1 MSKTAQKEWEKPF
14 NTVLLLF
21 TTLVISICSVVY
33 ELIIGSLSSY
43 LLGDSVL
50 QFSKTIGLYLF
61 SMGLGSYA
69 SKHLSRGLFDAF
81 VTIEILLGLV
91 GGFSSMALFLCHIY
105 TNAYPLLM
113 VLMILSI
120 GFLVGLEIPLLV
132 RIFEENHQS
141 LRSVLANLF
150 AFDYL
155 GGLVGSLLF
164 PLVLLPSMGHV
175 TVAFFAGLLNFAA
188 AALIVF
194 RYGEYIVRLRALR
207 GLACLGTL
215 LLLTFTFAGN
225 SVTTELED
233 GLYRDQII
241 LSRQT
246 RYQKIVL
253 TRHKD
258 DLRLFIDGNVQFSS
272 LDEHRYHEALV
283 HVPMAARPDASR
295 VLLLGAGDGLA
306 ARELLKYKGIREIT
320 IVDIDEE
327 LVDLCR
333 RDPLIT
339 KLNQG
344 ALKDERVRLVF
355 EDAFIFLRRN
365 RGNRKLYDLIVA
377 DLPDPNDEALNKLY
391 TNAFYRLASKSLAPG
406 GVMVTQSTSPYY
418 TREAFWCIHKTMA
431 EEFPVV
437 LPYHVY
443 VPAFGDWGFNLAL
456 SSPPSSLRLPKDH
469 LQLSYLNEEN
479 FEALF
484 AFGNDERLEP
494 SAVAVNTLLRPRLL
508 HYYAKDAQE
517 W

>member
-1 MSKTAQKEWEKPF
+1 MPGTTRERRRKPF
-14 NTVLLLF
+14 NTAFLLF

-50 QFSKTIGLYLF
+50 QFSRTIGLYLF

-69 SKHLSRGLFDAF
+69 SKHFARNLFDVF

-91 GGFSSMALFLCHIY
+91 GGFSGMALFLCYIR

-113 VLMILSI
+113 YLTILSI
-120 GFLVGLEIPLLV
+120 GFLVGLEIPLLA
-132 RIFEENHQS
+132 RIFEQNRQS
-141 LRSVLANLF
+141 LRSGLANLF

-164 PLVLLPSMGHV
+164 PLVLLPSLGHV

-194 RYGEYIVRLRALR
+194 RYSEQVVRFRTLRAA
-207 GLACLGTL
+207 ACLGAVL
-215 LLLTFTFAGN
+215 LLALTFSGDV
-225 SVTTELED
+225 VTSKLEE

-272 LDEHRYHEALV
+272 LDEYRYHEALV
-283 HVPMAARPDASR
+283 HVPMAARPDAVR

-306 ARELLKYKGIREIT
+306 ARELLKYRGIREIT
-320 IVDIDEE
+320 IVDIDEA

-333 RDPLIT
+333 TNPLIAE
-339 KLNQG
+339 LNRG

-365 RGNRKLYDLIVA
+365 EAPYDLIIA
-377 DLPDPNDEALNKLY
+377 DLPDPNNEALNKLY
-391 TNAFYRLASKSLAPG
+391 TNAFYRLARKNLTPR
-406 GVMVTQSTSPYY
+406 GVMATQSTSPWH
-418 TREAFWCIHKTMA
+418 TRDAFWCINRTMA
-431 EEFPVV
+431 EEFPAV
-437 LPYHVY
+437 LPYHLY
-443 VPAFGDWGFNLAL
+443 VPSFGDWGFNLAL
-456 SSPPSSLRLPKDH
+456 LSPPPSLRLAEN
-469 LQLSYLNEEN
+469 LSLSCLNADN

-484 AFGNDERLEP
+484 VFGGDELP
-494 SAVAVNTLLRPRLL
+494 SADVAVNTLLRPRLL
-508 HYYAKDAQE
+508 YYYAKGAQE

>member
-1 MSKTAQKEWEKPF
+1 
-14 NTVLLLF
+14 
-21 TTLVISICSVVY
+21 
-33 ELIIGSLSSY
+33 
-43 LLGDSVL
+43 
-50 QFSKTIGLYLF
+50 
-61 SMGLGSYA
+61 
-69 SKHLSRGLFDAF
+69 
-81 VTIEILLGLV
+81 
-91 GGFSSMALFLCHIY
+91 
-105 TNAYPLLM
+105 
-113 VLMILSI
+113 
-120 GFLVGLEIPLLV
+120 
-132 RIFEENHQS
+132 
-141 LRSVLANLF
+141 
-150 AFDYL
+150 L

-188 AALIVF
+188 AVLIVF

-215 LLLTFTFAGN
+215 LLLTCTFAGN
-225 SVTTELED
+225 SVTAELED
-233 GLYRDQII
+233 GLYRDQIV

-246 RYQKIVL
+246 RYQKVVL

-272 LDEHRYHEALV
+272 LDEHRYHEVLV
-283 HVPMAARPDASR
+283 HVPMTARPNASR

-306 ARELLKYKGIREIT
+306 ARELLKYRGIREIT

-333 RDPLIT
+333 RDPLIA
-339 KLNQG
+339 KLNRG
-344 ALKDERVRLVF
+344 ALEDERVRLVF

-365 RGNRKLYDLIVA
+365 RDNRDNRSNQKLYDLIIA

-391 TNAFYRLASKSLAPG
+391 TNAFYRLAGKSLAPG

-437 LPYHVY
+437 LSYHVY
-443 VPAFGDWGFNLAL
+443 VPAFGDWGFNLAF
-456 SSPPSSLRLPKDH
+456 SSPPPSPFLRLPKDFS
-469 LQLSYLNEEN
+469 LSLSLSYLNEEN

-484 AFGNDERLEP
+484 AFGNDERLDL

-508 HYYAKDAQE
+508 HYYATDAQE

>member
-1 MSKTAQKEWEKPF
+1 MPEAGEGEKGKTF
-14 NTVLLLF
+14 NTAFLLF
-21 TTLVISICSVVY
+21 TTLVVSICSVVY

-69 SKHLSRGLFDAF
+69 SKYFLRNLFDAF
-81 VTIEILLGLV
+81 VTVEIVLGLV
-91 GGFSSMALFLCHIY
+91 GGFSSMTLFLCYTY

-113 VLMILSI
+113 VFMVLSI
-120 GFLVGLEIPLLV
+120 GFLVGLEVPLLV
-132 RIFEENHQS
+132 RIFDQNRQN
-141 LRSVLANLF
+141 LRSALADLF

-164 PLVLLPSMGHV
+164 PLVLLPALGHV
-175 TVAFFAGLLNFAA
+175 TVAFFAGSLNFAA
-188 AALIVF
+188 AVLIVF
-194 RYGEYIVRLRALR
+194 RCGGHIVRLRALR
-207 GLACLGTL
+207 TAACLGTV

-225 SVTTELED
+225 AVTAELEE
-233 GLYRDQII
+233 GLYRDQVV
-241 LSRQT
+241 LSRRT
-246 RYQKIVL
+246 RYQKVVL

-272 LDEHRYHEALV
+272 LDEYRYHEVLV

-306 ARELLKYKGIREIT
+306 ARELLKYRSIREIT

-333 RDPLIT
+333 GIPLIAE
-339 KLNQG
+339 LNRG
-344 ALKDERVRLVF
+344 ALEDPRVHLVF
-355 EDAFIFLRRN
+355 EDAFVFLRRN
-365 RGNRKLYDLIVA
+365 RELYDLIIA
-377 DLPDPNDEALNKLY
+377 DLPDPNNEALNKLY
-391 TNAFYRLASKSLAPG
+391 TSAFYRLARKNLAPQ
-406 GVMVTQSTSPYY
+406 GVMATQSTSPFH
-418 TREAFWCIHKTMA
+418 TRDAFWCINKTMA

-443 VPAFGDWGFNLAL
+443 VPSFGDWGFNLAL
-456 SSPPSSLRLPKDH
+456 SLPLPPSFRLPED
-469 LQLSYLNEEN
+469 LPLSYLNQEN
-479 FEALF
+479 LKALF
-484 AFGNDERLEP
+484 VFGKDERP
-494 SAVAVNTLLRPRLL
+494 SPVAVNTLLHPRLL
-508 HYYAKDAQE
+508 HYYANDVQA